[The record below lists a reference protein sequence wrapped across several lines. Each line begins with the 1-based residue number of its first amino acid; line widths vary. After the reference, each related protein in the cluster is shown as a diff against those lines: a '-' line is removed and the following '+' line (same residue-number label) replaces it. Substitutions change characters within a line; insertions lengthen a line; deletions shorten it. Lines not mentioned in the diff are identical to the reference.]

1 MSMGSR
7 LLREEEAD
15 LLLWILIAATLV
27 ALLGMRIAS
36 SPPFA
41 LIGCLFASWADR
53 CANGPE
59 LVP

>member
-1 MSMGSR
+1 M
-7 LLREEEAD
+7 
-15 LLLWILIAATLV
+15 LLWILVVATLL
-27 ALLGMRIAS
+27 ALLGMRIAA

-53 CANGPE
+53 CAHGPE

>member
-1 MSMGSR
+1 MP
-7 LLREEEAD
+7 
-15 LLLWILIAATLV
+15 LWILVTATLL
-27 ALLGMRIAS
+27 ALVGIRIAS

-41 LIGCLFASWADR
+41 LIGCLFASWAER